1 MTMNL
6 GITNISTAIEDVI
19 ENLYQILPEL
29 LAGNESFQTVK
40 FLNNLVSSDNIVFSS
55 ERIDQLVIHARNEM
69 RSDRWVRG
77 CEVEVAES
85 LLAIAGPAMRRLLL
99 TTSPPGWATSYR
111 RMALPVRTASP
122 SAVSLW
128 RSLPSQ
134 SINLLSYRVLRYQ

>member
-40 FLNNLVSSDNIVFSS
+40 FLNNLVSLDNIVFSS

-69 RSDRWVRG
+69 RSDR
-77 CEVEVAES
+77 
-85 LLAIAGPAMRRLLL
+85 
-99 TTSPPGWATSYR
+99 
-111 RMALPVRTASP
+111 
-122 SAVSLW
+122 
-128 RSLPSQ
+128 
-134 SINLLSYRVLRYQ
+134 